1 MVCSKIVL
9 RGKFI
14 VISVFTKKKKYL
26 KLKILTSH
34 LKKLEKEETEPKLT
48 GGRKH

>member
-1 MVCSKIVL
+1 MVCSKVVL

-14 VISVFTKKKKYL
+14 VISAFTKKKKYL
-26 KLKILTSH
+26 KLKIVTLH
-34 LKKLEKEETEPKLT
+34 FKKLEKEETEPKLT